1 MDWLEAV
8 FDDFGV
14 RLGPAL
20 LWKVAATDP
29 PIEVEIKIGEGP
41 MTALRFD
48 GEEVEDAV
56 TRFARDLQAWLAV
69 VLRAHVPPCPTHGLA
84 LSPTRTGA
92 LPQWLCPEGDLTC
105 VLGDYREA
113 IWPPGPEEQAAYVA
127 FTLSHRFRGR
137 HLRGIAGL
145 SAERRDGGW
154 IANIDV
160 RPEADD
166 ITIRAAAAPIP
177 VKFARV
183 GPVTTERYLR
193 PASGPD
199 PPFRALT
206 LRGTFMQIVALGGT
220 LRRAGAEDE
229 CDFLVDGG
237 FGHVTRVRL
246 LPEHAIGPANGPVI
260 LDAAGQPF
268 AGEGDSILCIG
279 GFLPESHLDGE
290 KVAFSAGELR
300 VFE

>member
-166 ITIRAAAAPIP
+166 ITIRA
-177 VKFARV
+177 
-183 GPVTTERYLR
+183 
-193 PASGPD
+193 
-199 PPFRALT
+199 LT